1 MSTSADEFEFG
12 FDLRAQRRRRLR
24 RYLRIAIPIVT
35 LLILVA
41 AIAGIGAYLYQA
53 NREDARVL
61 TDDLLEE
68 LERRIVSEVVDFLEP
83 ASLMVRLAEE
93 VLKDRALQEQRER
106 LAEPLTMHILES
118 NPQLAMF
125 NFADPQGN
133 FMMLKKL
140 PDGSIHTKFMDRRG
154 GGVETSWLRR
164 DASGKVLGIERDP
177 SDTYDPR
184 TRPWYQ
190 GAAATGKLYWSD
202 VYVFFTDQ
210 RPGITA
216 SLPVF
221 DDSGDLAA
229 VYSIDIALEQLSAFL
244 GSLEIGRQGRAM
256 IIDHDGGL
264 VAFPVLEQMVKKTD
278 GGLERV
284 HIEGLADPV
293 LNRAFDRLRVDGPG
307 KRELVV
313 EGRRYINTASSLKS
327 ALGRDWTLLIV
338 VPEEDFVGFVAENNR
353 RGLYMSVAVLG
364 LASLLAGLLVF
375 QGLRADR
382 NAQLVFQRQ
391 KQLEAQS
398 RAFSGLAS
406 QAALFDS
413 KDESVVAALTET
425 VAGTLSARRISVW
438 QLSTDG
444 RRLVCEDSFDK
455 ETGGHTQGMEL
466 TADDLPQFFQS
477 LAQQEEILAVD
488 AAADPRTAELH
499 RIYLHP
505 LGGRALVSVPIIR
518 GEQTVGLIWLEDDA
532 LRSDP
537 DSADV
542 AFARAVANML
552 ALRMRGGEP
561 GGTEEVR
568 DGTSPPTVRG
578 HRELAE
584 PMRQTEL
591 VTGRRGKAFLARIAK
606 EQGEGAGIGAQVFED
621 VTVVVMRFADPVS
634 LAVAI
639 DDGDRSAAED
649 LVRKLETLAAE
660 HEVEYLKLLGDQIVC
675 AAGFPGESQRGAA
688 VMADFALGASD
699 HCARLFT
706 RLERPLEVQIGID
719 SGPVIGSAVG
729 RERVIFNLW
738 GEAVITASRMAQ
750 TGISGQIQATESTY
764 RRLREDFLF
773 RVRGSYY
780 LEGFGEFATYT
791 LTGRL

>member
-1 MSTSADEFEFG
+1 
-12 FDLRAQRRRRLR
+12 
-24 RYLRIAIPIVT
+24 
-35 LLILVA
+35 
-41 AIAGIGAYLYQA
+41 
-53 NREDARVL
+53 
-61 TDDLLEE
+61 
-68 LERRIVSEVVDFLEP
+68 
-83 ASLMVRLAEE
+83 
-93 VLKDRALQEQRER
+93 
-106 LAEPLTMHILES
+106 
-118 NPQLAMF
+118 
-125 NFADPQGN
+125 
-133 FMMLKKL
+133 
-140 PDGSIHTKFMDRRG
+140 
-154 GGVETSWLRR
+154 
-164 DASGKVLGIERDP
+164 
-177 SDTYDPR
+177 
-184 TRPWYQ
+184 
-190 GAAATGKLYWSD
+190 
-202 VYVFFTDQ
+202 
-210 RPGITA
+210 
-216 SLPVF
+216 
-221 DDSGDLAA
+221 
-229 VYSIDIALEQLSAFL
+229 
-244 GSLEIGRQGRAM
+244 
-256 IIDHDGGL
+256 
-264 VAFPVLEQMVKKTD
+264 VLEQMVKKSD
-278 GGLERV
+278 GGLARV
-284 HIEGLADPV
+284 HIEEIADPV
-293 LNRAFDRLRVDGPG
+293 LNRAFDRYRVDGPG

-382 NAQLVFQRQ
+382 NAQLVSQRQ

-413 KDESVVAALTET
+413 KDESVVATLTET

-568 DGTSPPTVRG
+568 NGTSPPTVRG

-634 LAVAI
+634 LAVAM

-675 AAGFPGESQRGAA
+675 AAGFSEESHRGAA
-688 VMADFALGASD
+688 VMADFALGALG
-699 HCARLFT
+699 HCARLFA
-706 RLERPLEVQIGID
+706 RLERPLEIQIGID

-729 RERVIFNLW
+729 RERSIFNLW
-738 GEAVITASRMAQ
+738 GEAVLTASRMAQ
-750 TGISGQIQATESTY
+750 TGVSGQIQATESTY

>member
-1 MSTSADEFEFG
+1 MSISADPLDFG

-24 RYLRIAIPIVT
+24 RFLRIAVPIVT
-35 LLILVA
+35 LLTLVA

-53 NREDARVL
+53 NREGARVL

-68 LERRIVSEVVDFLEP
+68 LERRIVSEVENFLEP

-93 VLKDRALQEQRER
+93 VLEDRALFDRRER
-106 LAEPLTMHILES
+106 LAEPLAMQILES

-154 GGVETSWLRR
+154 GGVDTSWVRR
-164 DASGKVLGIERDP
+164 DPSGRVVGVERDP
-177 SDTYDPR
+177 NDAYDPR

-190 GAAATGKLYWSD
+190 GAVATGKLYWSD

-216 SLPVF
+216 SIPVY

-229 VYSIDIALEQLSAFL
+229 VYAIDIALEQLSAFL
-244 GSLEIGRQGRAM
+244 GSLEIGRNGRAM
-256 IIDHDGGL
+256 IIDAGGVL
-264 VAFPVLEQMVKKTD
+264 VAYPVLEQMLKKTD
-278 GGLERV
+278 LGLARAQ
-284 HIEGLADPV
+284 IEELADPV
-293 LNRAFDRLRVDGPG
+293 LNRAFDRFRVDGPG
-307 KRELVV
+307 KRKLVV
-313 EGRRYINTASSLKS
+313 EGRHYINTASSLKS

-338 VPEEDFVGFVAENNR
+338 VPEEDFLGFVADNNR
-353 RGLYMSVAVLG
+353 RGLYMSLAVLG

-382 NAQLVFQRQ
+382 NARLVLERQ
-391 KQLEAQS
+391 QQLEAQS

-413 KDESVVAALTET
+413 NDDSAVAALTET
-425 VAGTLSARRISVW
+425 VAGTVSARRISVW
-438 QLSTDG
+438 NLTTDG
-444 RRLVCEDSFDK
+444 RRLLCEDSFDK

-477 LAQQEEILAVD
+477 LLQQEEILAVD

-499 RIYLHP
+499 RVYLHP
-505 LGGRALVSVPIIR
+505 LGLRALVSVPIVR
-518 GEQTVGLIWLEDDA
+518 GEQAVGVIWLEDDA
-532 LRSDP
+532 LRSDS

-561 GGTEEVR
+561 GGTEEAR
-568 DGTSPPTVRG
+568 NGTSPPTARG

-621 VTVVVMRFADPVS
+621 VTVVVMRFTDPVS
-634 LAVAI
+634 LAAAI
-639 DDGDRSAAED
+639 DEGDRSAAED
-649 LVRKLETLAAE
+649 LVQKLEILAAE
-660 HEVEYLKLLGDQIVC
+660 HELEYLKLLGDQIVC
-675 AAGFPGESQRGAA
+675 AAGFSGESHGGAA
-688 VMADFALGASD
+688 IMADFALGALA

-706 RLERPLEVQIGID
+706 KLERPLEVQIGID

-729 RERVIFNLW
+729 RERAIFNLW
-738 GEAVITASRMAQ
+738 GEAVLTASRMAQ
-750 TGISGQIQATESTY
+750 TGVSGQIQATESSY

-773 RVRGSYY
+773 RARGSYY

>member
-1 MSTSADEFEFG
+1 VSISADLPDLG
-12 FDLRAQRRRRLR
+12 FDLRALRRRRLR
-24 RYLRIAIPIVT
+24 RFLRIAIPIVT
-35 LLILVA
+35 LLTLVA

-53 NREDARVL
+53 NREGARVL

-68 LERRIVSEVVDFLEP
+68 LERRIASEVENFLEP

-93 VLKDRALQEQRER
+93 VLEDRALFEQRER
-106 LAEPLTMHILES
+106 LAEPLTMQILKS

-154 GGVETSWLRR
+154 GGVETSWIRR
-164 DASGKVLGIERDP
+164 DASGRVVGVERDP
-177 SDTYDPR
+177 NDAYDPR
-184 TRPWYQ
+184 TRPWYR
-190 GAAATGKLYWSD
+190 GAAATGRLYWSD
-202 VYVFFTDQ
+202 VYLFFTDQ

-216 SLPVF
+216 SLPIY

-229 VYSIDIALEQLSAFL
+229 VYAIDIALEQLSAFL
-244 GSLEIGRQGRAM
+244 GSLEIGRNGRAM
-256 IIDHDGGL
+256 IIDGDGAL
-264 VAFPVLEQMVKKTD
+264 VAYPVLEQMVNKSD
-278 GGLERV
+278 GGLARV
-284 HIEGLADPV
+284 HIDELADPV
-293 LNRAFDRLRVDGPG
+293 LNRAFDRFRVDGPG
-307 KRELVV
+307 KRKLVV

-338 VPEEDFVGFVAENNR
+338 VPEEDFLGFVADNNR
-353 RGLYMSVAVLG
+353 RGLYMSLAVLG

-382 NAQLVFQRQ
+382 NAQLLLERQ
-391 KQLEAQS
+391 QQLEAQS

-413 KDESVVAALTET
+413 NDDSAVAALTET
-425 VAGTLSARRISVW
+425 VAGTVSARRISVW
-438 QLSTDG
+438 NLTTDG

-477 LAQQEEILAVD
+477 LLQQEEILAVD

-499 RIYLHP
+499 RVYLHP
-505 LGGRALVSVPIIR
+505 LGLRALVSVPIVR
-518 GEQTVGLIWLEDDA
+518 GEQAVGVIWLEDDA
-532 LRSDP
+532 LGSDP

-552 ALRMRGGEP
+552 ALRMRGREP
-561 GGTEEVR
+561 GGTEKAGN
-568 DGTSPPTVRG
+568 GTSPPTARG

-591 VTGRRGKAFLARIAK
+591 ATGRRGKAFLARIAK
-606 EQGEGAGIGAQVFED
+606 EQSEGAGIGAQVFED
-621 VTVVVMRFADPVS
+621 VTVVVMRFTDPVS
-634 LAVAI
+634 LAAAI
-639 DDGDRSAAED
+639 DEGDGSAAED
-649 LVRKLETLAAE
+649 LVQKLETLAAE

-675 AAGFPGESQRGAA
+675 AAGFPGEPHRGAA
-688 VMADFALGASD
+688 VMADFALGALD

-706 RLERPLEVQIGID
+706 KLERPLEVQIGID

-729 RERVIFNLW
+729 RERAIFNLW
-738 GEAVITASRMAQ
+738 GEAVLTASRMAQ
-750 TGISGQIQATESTY
+750 TGVSGQIQATESTY

>member
-1 MSTSADEFEFG
+1 VNISADPLDFS
-12 FDLRAQRRRRLR
+12 FDLRAERRRRLR
-24 RYLRIAIPIVT
+24 RFLRIAIPIAT
-35 LLILVA
+35 LLALAA

-53 NREDARVL
+53 NREDARLL

-68 LERRIVSEVVDFLEP
+68 LERRIVSEVEDFLEP
-83 ASLMVRLAEE
+83 ASSMVRLAEE
-93 VLKDRALQEQRER
+93 VLEGRALFEQRER
-106 LAEPLTMHILES
+106 LAEPLSMHILES
-118 NPQLAMF
+118 NPQLANF

-133 FMMLKKL
+133 FMILRKL
-140 PDGSIHTKFMDRRG
+140 PDGSIHTKFMDRRA
-154 GGVETSWLRR
+154 GGVATSWIRR
-164 DASGKVLGIERDP
+164 DPSGRVVAVERDA

-190 GAAATGKLYWSD
+190 GAAATGRLYWSD
-202 VYVFFTDQ
+202 VYLFFTDH

-216 SLPVF
+216 SLPIY
-221 DDSGDLAA
+221 DHSGDLAA
-229 VYSIDIALEQLSAFL
+229 VYAIDIALEQLSAFL
-244 GSLEIGRQGRAM
+244 GSLEIGRNGRAM
-256 IIDHDGGL
+256 IIDGDGVL
-264 VAFPVLEQMVKKTD
+264 VAYPVLEQMVNKSD
-278 GGLERV
+278 GGLARV
-284 HIEGLADPV
+284 HIEELADPV
-293 LNRAFDRLRVDGPG
+293 LNRAFDRFRVDGHG

-313 EGRRYINTASSLKS
+313 EGRRHINTASSLKS
-327 ALGRDWTLLIV
+327 VLGRDWTLLIV
-338 VPEEDFVGFVAENNR
+338 VPEEDFVGFVADNSR
-353 RGLYMSVAVLG
+353 RGLTMSLAVLG

-382 NAQLVFQRQ
+382 NAQLLLERQ
-391 KQLEAQS
+391 QQLEAQS

-413 KDESVVAALTET
+413 KDDSAVAALTEA
-425 VAGTLSARRISVW
+425 VAGTLSAHRISVW
-438 QLSTDG
+438 QLTTDG

-477 LAQQEEILAVD
+477 LVQQEEILAVD

-499 RIYLHP
+499 RVYLHP
-505 LGGRALVSVPIIR
+505 LGLRALMSVPIVR
-518 GEQTVGLIWLEDDA
+518 GEQIVGVIWLEDDA
-532 LRSDP
+532 VRTDP
-537 DSADV
+537 DSGDV

-552 ALRMRGGEP
+552 ALRMRGGAP
-561 GGTEEVR
+561 GETEEAGR
-568 DGTSPPTVRG
+568 GTSPGTARG
-578 HRELAE
+578 HGELAE

-621 VTVVVMRFADPVS
+621 VTVVVMRFTDPVS
-634 LAVAI
+634 LAAAI

-649 LVRKLETLAAE
+649 LVQKLETLAAE

-675 AAGFPGESQRGAA
+675 AAGFPGEPHRGAA
-688 VMADFALGASD
+688 AMADFALGALD

-706 RLERPLEVQIGID
+706 KLERPLEAQIGID

-729 RERVIFNLW
+729 RERAIFNLW
-738 GEAVITASRMAQ
+738 GEAVVTASRMAQ
-750 TGISGQIQATESTY
+750 TGVSGQIQATESTY

>member
-1 MSTSADEFEFG
+1 MSISTDPLNFS
-12 FDLRAQRRRRLR
+12 FDLRAARRRRLR
-24 RYLRIAIPIVT
+24 SFLRIAIPIVT
-35 LLILVA
+35 LLALVA

-53 NREDARVL
+53 NREDARLL

-68 LERRIVSEVVDFLEP
+68 LERRIVSEVEDFLEP
-83 ASLMVRLAEE
+83 ASSMVRLAEE
-93 VLKDRALQEQRER
+93 VLEGRALFEQRER
-106 LAEPLTMHILES
+106 LAEPLSMHILES
-118 NPQLAMF
+118 NPQLANF

-133 FMMLKKL
+133 FMMLRKL

-154 GGVETSWLRR
+154 GGVATSWIRR
-164 DASGKVLGIERDP
+164 DPSGRVVAVERDA

-190 GAAATGKLYWSD
+190 GAAATGRLYWSD
-202 VYVFFTDQ
+202 VYLFFTDH

-216 SLPVF
+216 SLPIY
-221 DDSGDLAA
+221 DHSGDLAA
-229 VYSIDIALEQLSAFL
+229 VYAIDIALEQLSAFL
-244 GSLEIGRQGRAM
+244 GSLEIGRNGRAM
-256 IIDHDGGL
+256 IIDGDGVL
-264 VAFPVLEQMVKKTD
+264 VAYPVLEQMVKNTD
-278 GGLERV
+278 RGLARA
-284 HIEGLADPV
+284 HIEELADPV
-293 LNRAFDRLRVDGPG
+293 LNRAFDRFRVDGHG

-313 EGRRYINTASSLKS
+313 EGRRHINTASSLKS
-327 ALGRDWTLLIV
+327 VLGRDWTLLIV
-338 VPEEDFVGFVAENNR
+338 VPEEDFVGFVADNSR
-353 RGLYMSVAVLG
+353 RGLTMSLAVLG

-382 NAQLVFQRQ
+382 NAQLLLERQ
-391 KQLEAQS
+391 QQLEAQS

-413 KDESVVAALTET
+413 NDDSAVAALTEA
-425 VAGTLSARRISVW
+425 VAGTLSVHRISVW
-438 QLSTDG
+438 QLTTDG

-477 LAQQEEILAVD
+477 LVQQEEILAVD

-499 RIYLHP
+499 RVYLHP
-505 LGGRALVSVPIIR
+505 LGLRALMSVPIVR
-518 GEQTVGLIWLEDDA
+518 GEQIVGVIWLEDDA
-532 LRSDP
+532 VRTDP
-537 DSADV
+537 DSGDV

-552 ALRMRGGEP
+552 ALRMRGGAP
-561 GGTEEVR
+561 GETEEAGR
-568 DGTSPPTVRG
+568 GTSPGTARG
-578 HRELAE
+578 HGELAE

-621 VTVVVMRFADPVS
+621 VTVVVMRFTDPVS
-634 LAVAI
+634 LAAAI

-649 LVRKLETLAAE
+649 LVQKLETLAAE

-675 AAGFPGESQRGAA
+675 AAGFPGEPHRGAA
-688 VMADFALGASD
+688 AMADFALGALD

-706 RLERPLEVQIGID
+706 KLERPLEVQIGID

-729 RERVIFNLW
+729 RERAIFNLW
-738 GEAVITASRMAQ
+738 GEAVVTASRMAQ
-750 TGISGQIQATESTY
+750 TGVSGQIQATESTY